1 MSSPFRLAANRYG
14 KARVRLARVSR
25 GADGVHTLRELTVQA
40 LAEGDFTACHVSGDN
55 THILPTDTIKNSV
68 YGLASQ
74 REIGAREDFGQA
86 LCRHYLERSPH
97 MSSVTAW
104 LSECL
109 WQRLEI
115 DGQPHPHAFQHGPPH
130 RWIAELTV
138 PRQGAPKVVSGVDG
152 LSILKTTNSAF
163 SGYLKDAWTTL
174 PETRDRFFGT
184 LVSARWEW
192 QGVPA
197 DYETANQAIV
207 AAMLRVFAG
216 EFSESVQA
224 TLYSMGCAAL
234 AVVPEIARI
243 SLALPNRHYL
253 HYDVSRLG
261 LEDKF
266 EVFLPTDEPHGQIEA
281 TVERAAAT

>member
-25 GADGVHTLRELTVQA
+25 GADGVHQIRELTVQA
-40 LAEGDFTACHVSGDN
+40 LAEGDFEAAHLQSDN
-55 THILPTDTIKNSV
+55 AHILPTDTIKNSV

-74 REIGAREDFGQA
+74 REIGAREDFGEA
-86 LCRHYLERSPH
+86 LGRHYLSRSPH
-97 MSSVTAW
+97 MSSVTA
-104 LSECL
+104 CL
-109 WQRLEI
+109 WEGVWQRLLV
-115 DGQPHPHAFQHGPPH
+115 DGQPHPHAFQQGPPF
-130 RWIAELTV
+130 RWFAEVAV
-138 PRQGAPKVVSGVDG
+138 PRSGPARVVSGVEG
-152 LSILKTTNSAF
+152 LSVLKTTASAF

-184 LVSARWEW
+184 LVSSRWEW
-192 QGVPA
+192 HRAPA
-197 DYETANQAIV
+197 DYAAANQAIV
-207 AAMLRVFAG
+207 DAMLRIFAT

-234 AVVPEIARI
+234 AAVPEIERI
-243 SLALPNRHYL
+243 HFALPNRHYL
-253 HYDVSRLG
+253 HYDVARLG

-281 TVERAAAT
+281 TVERNPAA